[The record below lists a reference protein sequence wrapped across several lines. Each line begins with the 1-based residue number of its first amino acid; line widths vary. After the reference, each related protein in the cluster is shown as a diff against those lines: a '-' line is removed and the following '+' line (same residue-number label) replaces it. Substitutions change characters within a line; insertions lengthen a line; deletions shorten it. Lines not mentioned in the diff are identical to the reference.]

1 VLLDEASTDGIV
13 MPLGPGSYRF
23 AHALIRA
30 GVYDALDT
38 NTRIRLHREVGEA
51 IENIYPKEL
60 RAHVAELA
68 HHFRAARV
76 TDKAIKYSSRA
87 SRAAFEVFSYAD
99 AATHLREALAMSEGQ
114 NDLRRADMLL
124 GLARVTAFH
133 LNVVEGIPLLE
144 QVLSL
149 YRELKNEER
158 VALTNVL
165 LGEALSSQADFA
177 PGMNVPRAQEYF
189 RHAQAWKGEW
199 PDPGTLGALSA
210 GLATSFLQSNQIDEA
225 IEASKQATQI
235 WKRAS
240 NSAWITSASQ
250 WARLLV
256 IKGRHREAAALF
268 DEVAAVAQEAT
279 DPELYRTVMWI
290 AGWSRNVMRDPIEAK
305 RFLTMGMERKGLS
318 PQTREFHFEFL
329 AIVELMAG
337 NLTRAKALA
346 AEHRVMPG
354 FRSNIAFREGDW
366 EAAIEMNLPMLDWA
380 RRTGHRWDEVDSL
393 ATLCALL
400 RITGD
405 FQRAAEFF
413 QQLLRASEPSDLW
426 QEMRIRPSAA
436 LLAIE
441 AGRSEEAVQHL
452 EICRAIVAQGEDWLG
467 LISAVERA
475 EAMLAAAIIV
485 T

>member
-1 VLLDEASTDGIV
+1 
-13 MPLGPGSYRF
+13 
-23 AHALIRA
+23 
-30 GVYDALDT
+30 
-38 NTRIRLHREVGEA
+38 
-51 IENIYPKEL
+51 
-60 RAHVAELA
+60 
-68 HHFRAARV
+68 
-76 TDKAIKYSSRA
+76 
-87 SRAAFEVFSYAD
+87 
-99 AATHLREALAMSEGQ
+99 MSEGQ

-133 LNVVEGIPLLE
+133 LNVVEGILLLE

-189 RHAQAWKGEW
+189 RQAQAWKGEW

-318 PQTREFHFEFL
+318 PQTREFHF
-329 AIVELMAG
+329 
-337 NLTRAKALA
+337 
-346 AEHRVMPG
+346 RVSCDCRTYGRKSHPG
-354 FRSNIAFREGDW
+354 
-366 EAAIEMNLPMLDWA
+366 
-380 RRTGHRWDEVDSL
+380 
-393 ATLCALL
+393 
-400 RITGD
+400 
-405 FQRAAEFF
+405 
-413 QQLLRASEPSDLW
+413 
-426 QEMRIRPSAA
+426 
-436 LLAIE
+436 
-441 AGRSEEAVQHL
+441 
-452 EICRAIVAQGEDWLG
+452 
-467 LISAVERA
+467 
-475 EAMLAAAIIV
+475 
-485 T
+485 